1 MRRDKHLEELPCQE
15 IGDIT
20 GLTENHIAVILI
32 TDEKRKDLGARLH
45 LVPANA
51 HALAAHFSCVKNAS
65 AYLDTRYNLAS
76 RTACQCYNILY
87 KRFLN

>member
-1 MRRDKHLEELPCQE
+1 ML
-15 IGDIT
+15 
-20 GLTENHIAVILI
+20 ILI

-65 AYLDTRYNLAS
+65 AYLDTRYNLAPM
-76 RTACQCYNILY
+76 LY
-87 KRFLN
+87 YT